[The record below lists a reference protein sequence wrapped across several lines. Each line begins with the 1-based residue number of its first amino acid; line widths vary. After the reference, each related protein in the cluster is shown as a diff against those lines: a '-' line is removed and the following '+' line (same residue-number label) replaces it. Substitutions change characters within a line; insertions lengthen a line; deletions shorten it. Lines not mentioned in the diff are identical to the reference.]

1 MNAIVKAAPPAG
13 PSQQGLIP
21 QNLDQAMRL
30 AEMMARGKLVP
41 EHLRNPADALMVVEL
56 AMRFGMSPFAVA
68 QATSVIQGKLMLEGK
83 LVSAAVHSSG
93 ILSGRLAYTFA
104 GEGAA
109 RRITVRGVLRGE
121 TEARTIDVDI
131 KDAKTTN
138 GMWTK
143 QPDQQLVYFATRAW
157 ARRHVP
163 EVMLGVY
170 SPEEFDAAPAKPP
183 FNGTTLEGES
193 EAAPPVNDPPPER
206 AKTTNGGKRRTAREW
221 LDNLVLNLSAA
232 QTMADIDAIVTS
244 DEVVKVAA
252 LWAPENNNGDA
263 AKNQRNADNLR
274 DLNALLSEAIARIR
288 TPHDPETGEIDD
300 GFPGDK

>member
-1 MNAIVKAAPPAG
+1 MNAIVKAAPPAA
-13 PSQQGLIP
+13 PVQHGLIP
-21 QNLDQAMRL
+21 QTLDQAMRL

-93 ILSGRLAYTFA
+93 ILSGRLTYDFS

-109 RRITVRGVLRGE
+109 RRITISGTIRGE
-121 TEARTIDVDI
+121 TKPRSMDVDL

-138 GMWTK
+138 QMWTR
-143 QPDQQLVYFATRAW
+143 QVDQQLVYFATRAW

-170 SPEEFDAAPAKPP
+170 SPEEFDASPP
-183 FNGTTLEGES
+183 FNGTTLDHTPES
-193 EAAPPVNDPPPER
+193 TPAAPPPSPAP
-206 AKTTNGGKRRTAREW
+206 KRRTAREW
-221 LDNLVLNLSAA
+221 LDNLALSLSVA
-232 QTMADIDAIVTS
+232 QTEADVDAIVAT
-244 DEVVKVAA
+244 DEVQKA
-252 LWAPENNNGDA
+252 LAGFRNGA
-263 AKNQRNADNLR
+263 LSE
-274 DLNALLSEAIARIR
+274 LNALMAEAMARVG
-288 TPHDPETGEIDD
+288 TPHDPETGEVEE
-300 GFPGDK
+300 GFPGDKPIG

>member
-1 MNAIVKAAPPAG
+1 MNAIIPA
-13 PSQQGLIP
+13 SQAQSQSVGLVP

-41 EHLRNPADALMVVEL
+41 EHLRNPSDALMVVEL

-93 ILSGRLAYTFA
+93 ILSGRLAYVFA
-104 GEGAA
+104 GEGAT
-109 RRITVRGVLRGE
+109 RRITVSGTIRGE
-121 TEARTIDVDI
+121 AIARTIDVEL

-138 GMWTK
+138 GMWVK

-170 SPEEFDAAPAKPP
+170 SPEEFDAPPPPPFKGATLDHRPEPAAASDAAPA
-183 FNGTTLEGES
+183 
-193 EAAPPVNDPPPER
+193 PVPPETPR
-206 AKTTNGGKRRTAREW
+206 QRGPGDW
-221 LDNLVLNLSAA
+221 LADMALVLANTPDLAA
-232 QTMADIDAIVTS
+232 FDKILARPAVKQTALALKGGDLDEWKALLADNVARLNQPVDHDPATG
-244 DEVVKVAA
+244 EVAA
-252 LWAPENNNGDA
+252 D
-263 AKNQRNADNLR
+263 
-274 DLNALLSEAIARIR
+274 DL
-288 TPHDPETGEIDD
+288 DD
-300 GFPGDK
+300 QIPF